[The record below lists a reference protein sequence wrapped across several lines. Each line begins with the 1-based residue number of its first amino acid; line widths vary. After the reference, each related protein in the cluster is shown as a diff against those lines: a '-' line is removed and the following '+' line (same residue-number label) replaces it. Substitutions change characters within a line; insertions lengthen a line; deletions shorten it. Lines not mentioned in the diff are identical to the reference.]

1 MVTRADTLTETSKKK
16 EYYSD
21 FLNSFFPLPNGGDI
35 AKTINENAVKQSVKN
50 LVLTNVGDRFFQ
62 PDIGTNVN
70 RSLFE
75 FNDLITSLEL
85 TNYIQN
91 TIKYHEPR
99 AIDVSVTVLPVESK
113 QYLQINIIFYV
124 INNPNPIDLTLNL
137 KRVR

>member
-137 KRVR
+137 RRVR